1 MTDPMASA
9 TAARVT
15 AEDVAAWEDPPR
27 AARSAAAPVLAVEG
41 FAGPLDWLLE
51 LARAKK
57 LDLAKLSIAALIE
70 AFATAMQAGL
80 AGRDT
85 DRIGHWAVWT
95 VMAATLTELWSRLLL
110 PANSPEA
117 KAAQAEAEAL
127 RQQLLN
133 RARMRC
139 AADWLE
145 RRPQLGRDVFARG
158 RPEISLG
165 GGGGAG
171 DLTELLR
178 ACLVALRVPEA
189 LAETYRP
196 RPPPLWRVTD
206 ALVRLDQLLG
216 ELPDGSPLTAFLP
229 AIGGEDPGRT
239 LRCRAA
245 VSSTLIAGLERA
257 RNGALA
263 LDQVAAWTPILVR
276 RLDGRR
282 VDPVGEASV

>member
-1 MTDPMASA
+1 MTDPVASA

-15 AEDVAAWEDPPR
+15 AEEVAAWEDKPR
-27 AARSAAAPVLAVEG
+27 AARSDAAPVLSVEG

-70 AFATAMQAGL
+70 AFVTAMQAAL

-85 DRIGHWAVWT
+85 ARIGHWAVWT

-110 PANSPEA
+110 PPDSREA

-133 RARMRC
+133 RARMRS

-158 RPEISLG
+158 RPELHLG
-165 GGGGAG
+165 RGGAG

-189 LAETYRP
+189 VAEAYHP

-206 ALVRLDQLLG
+206 ALPRLDRLLG

-257 RNGALA
+257 RDGALT
-263 LDQVAAWTPILVR
+263 LDQAAAWTPILVR
-276 RLDGRR
+276 RRDRHE
-282 VDPVGEASV
+282 VDPATGPSL

>member
-1 MTDPMASA
+1 MTDPVASA

-15 AEDVAAWEDPPR
+15 AEEVAAWEDKPR
-27 AARSAAAPVLAVEG
+27 AARSDAAPVLSVEG

-70 AFATAMQAGL
+70 AFVTAMQAAL

-85 DRIGHWAVWT
+85 ARIGHWAVWT

-110 PANSPEA
+110 PPDSREA

-133 RARMRC
+133 RARMRS

-158 RPEISLG
+158 RPELHLG
-165 GGGGAG
+165 RGGAG

-189 LAETYRP
+189 VAETYCPGRP
-196 RPPPLWRVTD
+196 RS
-206 ALVRLDQLLG
+206 G
-216 ELPDGSPLTAFLP
+216 GSPTRFRAWTGCSASCLTA
-229 AIGGEDPGRT
+229 
-239 LRCRAA
+239 
-245 VSSTLIAGLERA
+245 
-257 RNGALA
+257 
-263 LDQVAAWTPILVR
+263 VR
-276 RLDGRR
+276 
-282 VDPVGEASV
+282 

>member
-1 MTDPMASA
+1 MTDPVASA

-15 AEDVAAWEDPPR
+15 AAEVAAWEDPPR
-27 AARSAAAPVLAVEG
+27 AVRSDGAPVLAVEG

-133 RARMRC
+133 RARMRS

-145 RRPQLGRDVFARG
+145 RRPQWRRELYGKTAWSGFYHDPDTRRNSVYSALIHDHFDDFRLLGKRVKRRAYCS
-158 RPEISLG
+158 ITVLG
-165 GGGGAG
+165 GS
-171 DLTELLR
+171 R
-178 ACLVALRVPEA
+178 
-189 LAETYRP
+189 
-196 RPPPLWRVTD
+196 
-206 ALVRLDQLLG
+206 
-216 ELPDGSPLTAFLP
+216 
-229 AIGGEDPGRT
+229 
-239 LRCRAA
+239 
-245 VSSTLIAGLERA
+245 
-257 RNGALA
+257 
-263 LDQVAAWTPILVR
+263 
-276 RLDGRR
+276 
-282 VDPVGEASV
+282 

>member
-1 MTDPMASA
+1 MTDPVASA
-9 TAARVT
+9 TVARVT

-27 AARSAAAPVLAVEG
+27 AARSDAAPVLSVEG

-70 AFATAMQAGL
+70 AFVTAMQAGL

-85 DRIGHWAVWT
+85 ARIGHWAVWT

-110 PANSPEA
+110 PADSREA

-133 RARMRC
+133 RARMRS

-158 RPEISLG
+158 RPELVLS
-165 GGGGAG
+165 GGGAG

-189 LAETYRP
+189 VAETYRP

-206 ALVRLDQLLG
+206 ALARLDTLLG

-257 RNGALA
+257 RDGALA
-263 LDQVAAWTPILVR
+263 LDQSAAWTPILVR
-276 RLDGRR
+276 RLAGRE

>member
-1 MTDPMASA
+1 
-9 TAARVT
+9 
-15 AEDVAAWEDPPR
+15 
-27 AARSAAAPVLAVEG
+27 
-41 FAGPLDWLLE
+41 
-51 LARAKK
+51 
-57 LDLAKLSIAALIE
+57 
-70 AFATAMQAGL
+70 
-80 AGRDT
+80 
-85 DRIGHWAVWT
+85 
-95 VMAATLTELWSRLLL
+95 MAATLTELWSRLLL

-133 RARMRC
+133 RARMRS

-145 RRPQLGRDVFARG
+145 RRPSLAATCLPAVAR
-158 RPEISLG
+158 RLHL

-189 LAETYRP
+189 VAETYRP

-206 ALVRLDQLLG
+206 ALARLDQLLG
-216 ELPDGSPLTAFLP
+216 GLPDGSPLAAFLP

-245 VSSTLIAGLERA
+245 VSSTLIARLERA
-257 RNGALA
+257 RDGALTLNQA
-263 LDQVAAWTPILVR
+263 AAWTPILVR
-276 RLDGRR
+276 RLDGHEPGRPF
-282 VDPVGEASV
+282 V

>member
-1 MTDPMASA
+1 MTDPIASA

-15 AEDVAAWEDPPR
+15 AEEVAAWEDKPR
-27 AARSAAAPVLAVEG
+27 AARSDAAPVLAVEG

-51 LARAKK
+51 MARAKK

-80 AGRDT
+80 ASRDAA
-85 DRIGHWAVWT
+85 RIGHWAVWT

-133 RARMRC
+133 RARMRS

-158 RPEISLG
+158 RPELHLG
-165 GGGGAG
+165 RGGAG

-189 LAETYRP
+189 VAESYRP

-206 ALVRLDQLLG
+206 ALARMDQ
-216 ELPDGSPLTAFLP
+216 TA
-229 AIGGEDPGRT
+229 R
-239 LRCRAA
+239 
-245 VSSTLIAGLERA
+245 
-257 RNGALA
+257 
-263 LDQVAAWTPILVR
+263 
-276 RLDGRR
+276 
-282 VDPVGEASV
+282 

>member
-1 MTDPMASA
+1 MTDPVASA
-9 TAARVT
+9 TVARVT

-27 AARSAAAPVLAVEG
+27 AARSAAAPVLSVEG

-57 LDLAKLSIAALIE
+57 LDLAKLSIAALVE

-85 DRIGHWAVWT
+85 ARIGHWAVWT

-133 RARMRC
+133 RARMRS

-158 RPEISLG
+158 RPELHLSG
-165 GGGGAG
+165 GSAG

-189 LAETYRP
+189 VAESYRP

-206 ALVRLDQLLG
+206 ALARMDQLLA

-257 RNGALA
+257 RDGALT
-263 LDQVAAWTPILVR
+263 LDQAAAWTPILVR
-276 RLDGRR
+276 RGDRHETDLAEE
-282 VDPVGEASV
+282 PSV

>member
-1 MTDPMASA
+1 MNDPVASV

-15 AEDVAAWEDPPR
+15 AEDVAAWEEPPR
-27 AARSAAAPVLAVEG
+27 AARSDAAPVLSVEG

-51 LARAKK
+51 MARAKK
-57 LDLAKLSIAALIE
+57 FDLAKLSIAALIE

-80 AGRDT
+80 AGRET
-85 DRIGHWAVWT
+85 ARIGHWAVWT

-133 RARMRC
+133 RARMRG

-158 RPEISLG
+158 RPELVL

-178 ACLVALRVPEA
+178 ACLVALSVPEA
-189 LAETYRP
+189 VAETYRP
-196 RPPPLWRVTD
+196 RPPQLWRVPD
-206 ALVRLDQLLG
+206 ALARMDRLLG
-216 ELPDGSPLTAFLP
+216 ELPDGSPLAAFLP
-229 AIGGEDPGRT
+229 AIGGGGPGRT
-239 LRCRAA
+239 LRYRAA
-245 VSSTLIAGLERA
+245 VASTLIAGLERA
-257 RNGALA
+257 RDGALA
-263 LDQVAAWTPILVR
+263 LDQAAAWKPILVR
-276 RLDGRR
+276 RVDRR
-282 VDPVGEASV
+282 EIGPAEGPSV

>member
-1 MTDPMASA
+1 MTDPVASA

-15 AEDVAAWEDPPR
+15 AEEVAAWEDKPR
-27 AARSAAAPVLAVEG
+27 AARSDAAPVLSVEG

-70 AFATAMQAGL
+70 AFVTAMQAAL

-85 DRIGHWAVWT
+85 ARIGHWAVWT

-133 RARMRC
+133 RARMRS

-158 RPEISLG
+158 RPELHLG
-165 GGGGAG
+165 RGGAG

-189 LAETYRP
+189 VAETYCPGRP
-196 RPPPLWRVTD
+196 RS
-206 ALVRLDQLLG
+206 G
-216 ELPDGSPLTAFLP
+216 GSPTRFRAWTGCSASCLTA
-229 AIGGEDPGRT
+229 
-239 LRCRAA
+239 
-245 VSSTLIAGLERA
+245 
-257 RNGALA
+257 
-263 LDQVAAWTPILVR
+263 VR
-276 RLDGRR
+276 
-282 VDPVGEASV
+282 

>member
-1 MTDPMASA
+1 MTDPVASA
-9 TAARVT
+9 TVARVT

-70 AFATAMQAGL
+70 AFVTAMQAGL

-85 DRIGHWAVWT
+85 ARIGHWAVWT

-133 RARMRC
+133 RARMRS

-158 RPEISLG
+158 RPELHL

-257 RNGALA
+257 RDGALT
-263 LDQVAAWTPILVR
+263 LDQAAEWTPILVR
-276 RLDGRR
+276 RGDRQPDGLAEG
-282 VDPVGEASV
+282 PSV

>member
-133 RARMRC
+133 RARMRS

-257 RNGALA
+257 RDGALT
-263 LDQVAAWTPILVR
+263 LDQAAEWTPILVR
-276 RLDGRR
+276 RGDRQPDGLAEG
-282 VDPVGEASV
+282 PSG